1 MADQLFQRVYNDA
14 INRLRSQVQQA
25 PPPPP
30 PQHPVVLQSQHAPM
44 STDQIFSSM
53 ADELTRSYYGN
64 AVQRLQSEV
73 QARVR
78 QGYNRTNQTPP
89 QYGGGPSQVQQPQFN
104 QPQSFTAPQLMAP
117 PIPAPQQSL
126 PPAEGRS
133 LSASHGNWNPPLS
146 EGALP
151 RNQSPPVK
159 LEPDDENNGA
169 NQSPP
174 IKLEP
179 ENESN
184 GASLSLWS
192 SAESVAEGRAIA
204 NTRHHAVEDT
214 NELQRAR
221 SDLNLLAMPS
231 RLGFGGG

>member
-133 LSASHGNWNPPLS
+133 LSASHGNGNPPLS
-146 EGALP
+146 EGLL
-151 RNQSPPVK
+151 NQSPPVK

-184 GASLSLWS
+184 GASRSLWS